1 MASTNRELLLSRL
14 NKNMKLIEIDPFF
27 SPLVPKK
34 QGWNTC
40 VVDRE
45 TREELLASYHY
56 VGDDLEKIEPVD
68 VVWLDKP
75 FDECF
80 PQELHGTFDAIIA
93 AHVVEHMID
102 PIRFFQSA
110 SKLLKPGGELLI
122 ILPDKR
128 FSFDFFRSVSQTGDM
143 LDPYLSKITNFE
155 PRSAFNHIAYC
166 VKNNGLI
173 SWEFMPKNNFEFISN
188 VNAAMSHAIVDAGP
202 NGQREQDF
210 HVWCFVPSSFELI
223 ALELLHMNVV
233 DFSVQTVS
241 KAQGGEFFVALK
253 SNETNRL
260 SEKELSERRIKL
272 FFQIFREIQK
282 QFQIS
287 KSDLLFHYWGQFQKK
302 AVGFTKVI
310 IRRIKHLLV
319 KYF

>member
-1 MASTNRELLLSRL
+1 MASTNRDVLLSRL
-14 NKNMKLIEIDPFF
+14 NKNMKLIEIGPFF

-80 PQELHGTFDAIIA
+80 PQDSHGTFDAIIA

-128 FSFDFFRSVSQTGDM
+128 FSFDFFRSVSLTGDL

-173 SWEFMPKNNFEFISN
+173 SWEFTPVHKFEFISN
-188 VNAAMSHAIVDAGP
+188 VNAAMAHAIVDAGP

-223 ALELLHMNVV
+223 ALELLHMNVI
-233 DFSVQTVS
+233 DFSVQIVS
-241 KAQGGEFFVALK
+241 KAQGGEFFAALK
-253 SNETNRL
+253 SNETKRL
-260 SEKELSERRIKL
+260 SEEELSERRIKL
-272 FFQIFREIQK
+272 FFQIFKETQK
-282 QFQIS
+282 QFRVT
-287 KSDLLFHYWGQFQKK
+287 KADLLLHYWDRLQKK
-302 AVGFTKVI
+302 ALFFTEVT
-310 IRRIKHLLV
+310 IRRAKHLWA
-319 KYF
+319 KCF